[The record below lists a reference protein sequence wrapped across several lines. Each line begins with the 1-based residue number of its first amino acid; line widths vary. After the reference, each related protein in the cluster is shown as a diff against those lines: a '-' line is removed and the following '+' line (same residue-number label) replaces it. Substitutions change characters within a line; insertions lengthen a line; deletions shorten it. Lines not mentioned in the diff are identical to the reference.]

1 MLKMRVLVGVLYL
14 QINSNPMFQ
23 SRLTL
28 VQSSEI
34 VLRWG
39 IESNTKILRL
49 AQFNIRVD
57 NNFSGINFSYSG
69 KEKGY
74 IPNTSQ
80 VCSES
85 FHPGSE

>member
-1 MLKMRVLVGVLYL
+1 M
-14 QINSNPMFQ
+14 
-23 SRLTL
+23 
-28 VQSSEI
+28 
-34 VLRWG
+34 G

-49 AQFNIRVD
+49 AQFNIRMD

-85 FHPGSE
+85 FHTGSE